1 MAEYSSDE
9 ERFSAILNFFKDYKS
24 TIFASLIVITVFSI
38 SFFSYNTFQK
48 NKNSKAAELYDSWFS
63 MMASETPNLDSAETY
78 FTDLQTKYKT
88 TGYAQLAKMIH
99 ASNTAREGDLKNAL
113 VDFNE
118 LLNTSSGLWGNNL
131 INSVAKMNIARI
143 EVSLSNFKNALSVLE
158 SFDSES
164 EHYLVYEL
172 KGDALAGLQRADLA
186 KAQYSKAIEKA
197 KTESQKS
204 LLRIKINSIQ

>member
-24 TIFASLIVITVFSI
+24 TIFASLLVITVFSI
-38 SFFSYNTFQK
+38 SFFSYNTF
-48 NKNSKAAELYDSWFS
+48 
-63 MMASETPNLDSAETY
+63 
-78 FTDLQTKYKT
+78 QTKYKT

-143 EVSLSNFKNALSVLE
+143 EVSLLNFKNALSVLE

-197 KTESQKS
+197 QTESQKS

>member
-1 MAEYSSDE
+1 MLV
-9 ERFSAILNFFKDYKS
+9 FIFFIKG
-24 TIFASLIVITVFSI
+24 
-38 SFFSYNTFQK
+38 
-48 NKNSKAAELYDSWFS
+48 W
-63 MMASETPNLDSAETY
+63 
-78 FTDLQTKYKT
+78 
-88 TGYAQLAKMIH
+88 
-99 ASNTAREGDLKNAL
+99 NAL

-172 KGDALAGLQRADLA
+172 KGDALAGLQRSDLA

-197 KTESQKS
+197 QTESQKS